1 MTNLVNSLP
10 TRTAS
15 DPGTFRVLN
24 NANVNNVITVAQIA
38 VARSKYW
45 NPKMWN
51 GSTWVDLAA
60 SQRGDVNG
68 DGNVNISDVTA
79 LIDYLLTGNASGI
92 NLSGADSNQ
101 DGSINISDVTA
112 LIDYLLTGTWN

>member
-15 DPGTFRVLN
+15 DPGTFRVLS
-24 NANVNNVITVAQIA
+24 NANENNVITAAQIA

-60 SQRGDVNG
+60 SIPGDVNG
-68 DGNVNISDVTA
+68 DGNVTIADVSA
-79 LIDYLLTGNASGI
+79 LIDLLLSSGTPTA
-92 NLSGADSNQ
+92 GADVNG
-101 DGSINISDVTA
+101 DGSVTIADVSA
-112 LIDYLLTGTWN
+112 LIDLLLN